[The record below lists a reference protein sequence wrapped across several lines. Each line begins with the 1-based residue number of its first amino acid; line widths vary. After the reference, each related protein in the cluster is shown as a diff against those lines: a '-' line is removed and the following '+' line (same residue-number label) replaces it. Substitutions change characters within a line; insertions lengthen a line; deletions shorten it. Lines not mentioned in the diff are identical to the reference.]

1 MKPAEILMEI
11 AIFFVRAVFTI
22 AVVLVLITARPL
34 PRKRFFPASPK
45 RLSTLA
51 PKRVW
56 RW

>member
-11 AIFFVRAVFTI
+11 AVFFVRAVFI
-22 AVVLVLITARPL
+22 VAVVSVLIAARPL

-51 PKRVW
+51 PKRLW
-56 RW
+56 RG